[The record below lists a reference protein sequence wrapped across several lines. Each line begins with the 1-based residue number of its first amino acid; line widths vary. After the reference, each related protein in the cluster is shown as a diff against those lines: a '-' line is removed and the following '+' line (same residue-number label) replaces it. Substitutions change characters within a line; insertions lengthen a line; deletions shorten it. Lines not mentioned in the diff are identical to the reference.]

1 MADNK
6 VSLTDLTKITDLS
19 STDVFLIAHD
29 IGESNFKTRSCELS
43 TLQNKVL
50 EKVSDV
56 IQFDETPTE
65 NSEKLVK
72 SKDIKAYVDEA
83 LSAAI
88 YGAVNM
94 VYTYTEEEING

>member
-29 IGESNFKTRSCELS
+29 IGSSTFKTRSCELS
-43 TLQNKVL
+43 TLQNRVL

-65 NSEKLVK
+65 DSEKLVK
-72 SKDIKAYVDEA
+72 SKDIKSYVDNSI
-83 LSAAI
+83 SAAI
-88 YGAVNM
+88 YGAINTT
-94 VYTYTEEEING
+94 YTYTEEEINS